1 MKKIRVIPI
10 NLFLIVILIKRRLW
24 RRFSG
29 PSRASGLE
37 MLNSFQASQNT
48 TCWFPAKPF
57 LEIDL
62 IERA

>member
-10 NLFLIVILIKRRLW
+10 NLFPYVILINADFGGVFQL
-24 RRFSG
+24 
-29 PSRASGLE
+29 PARASGFE